1 MEILILGWYNF
12 TATGSVLLL
21 GVCWLKQPEREGAQN
36 VRETWGLMRSFD
48 QIEQ

>member
-21 GVCWLKQPEREGAQN
+21 GVCWLKQPERDRGAKREGDVGAHEI
-36 VRETWGLMRSFD
+36 VRSN
-48 QIEQ
+48 